1 MPTLRVKN
9 LSIGALTKAS
19 FSLQPGQIVAIS
31 GPSGSGKSRLLR
43 AITDLEPHSGNIFL
57 DDKPQSAYPAHKWRS
72 QVMLVPAQS
81 AWWGDIVGEHLLEP
95 MPAALQAIGL
105 PRDAAN
111 WQVNRLS
118 AGEQQRLALIRAVS
132 YSPRVLL
139 LDEPTANLDA
149 SSTQL
154 VEQWLI
160 GLTKKQ
166 QLPILWVAHNLEQI
180 RRVAQRHLA
189 IVDDHLEEQEI
200 HR

>member
-1 MPTLRVKN
+1 MPTLQVKN
-9 LSIGALTKAS
+9 LSIGALIKAS

-189 IVDDHLEEQEI
+189 IVGDHLEEQEI